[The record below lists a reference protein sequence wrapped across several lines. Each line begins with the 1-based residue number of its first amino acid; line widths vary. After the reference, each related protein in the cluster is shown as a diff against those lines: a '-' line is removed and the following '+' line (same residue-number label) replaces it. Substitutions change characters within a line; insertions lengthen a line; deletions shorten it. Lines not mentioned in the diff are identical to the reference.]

1 MSSVDLPDRVLRKKK
16 ELEIDRLF
24 QALVKLAGSD
34 LHLKVDRPPYVRVK
48 GALRTL
54 NRGPIDDEEMNRLIF
69 PMMDE
74 RNRKIYNDTGG
85 ADFAHT
91 CVVDGVKWRF
101 RVNVLTQM
109 GHVGLVARRINTLLF
124 FSSARSADGSD
135 AMSRESA
142 EAAELRRLSLMR

>member
-1 MSSVDLPDRVLRKKK
+1 MRGEAASEGGAFRLDASGTEKKERMSTPESGATPDRVFKKKK

-24 QALVKLAGSD
+24 QALVKLSGSD

-48 GALRTL
+48 GSLRTL

-91 CVVDGVKWRF
+91 
-101 RVNVLTQM
+101 
-109 GHVGLVARRINTLLF
+109 
-124 FSSARSADGSD
+124 
-135 AMSRESA
+135 
-142 EAAELRRLSLMR
+142 

>member
-74 RNRKIYNDTGG
+74 RNRKIYNGMIKTY
-85 ADFAHT
+85 FYQ
-91 CVVDGVKWRF
+91 F
-101 RVNVLTQM
+101 M
-109 GHVGLVARRINTLLF
+109 GPKPPKGDRKDV
-124 FSSARSADGSD
+124 
-135 AMSRESA
+135 
-142 EAAELRRLSLMR
+142 

>member
-85 ADFAHT
+85 ADFALT
-91 CVVDGVKWRF
+91 VLQDGGEQDFVPGE
-101 RVNVLTQM
+101 Q
-109 GHVGLVARRINTLLF
+109 A
-124 FSSARSADGSD
+124 
-135 AMSRESA
+135 
-142 EAAELRRLSLMR
+142 

>member
-54 NRGPIDDEEMNRLIF
+54 SRGPIDD
-69 PMMDE
+69 
-74 RNRKIYNDTGG
+74 
-85 ADFAHT
+85 
-91 CVVDGVKWRF
+91 
-101 RVNVLTQM
+101 
-109 GHVGLVARRINTLLF
+109 
-124 FSSARSADGSD
+124 
-135 AMSRESA
+135 
-142 EAAELRRLSLMR
+142 